1 MKNFLEYMLNFG
13 VNNKKTTLL
22 MLLLLLVFSI
32 TGYEKLKIDT
42 SLNSLLNQND
52 KSKIIYDKF
61 TEEFGSDDTTLIYI
75 KDDKLFT
82 YEKMSK
88 IEELVYALGD
98 LEFIEKVD
106 SLFSV
111 NNIKNIDGF
120 IESSKLID
128 ETPEEVEELEAI
140 RDDALSN
147 PIVKNN
153 LLSKDAKVTTIN
165 LSIAKGTIDTQ
176 VIYESIEKL
185 LAPLENDFDDIFQI
199 GSHRVSK
206 EMKNALYGDLVY
218 LGSFSMLTLLLLLL
232 FFLRTKVAVIIPLV
246 TSFLSIVITF
256 GVMGLLNVEINIL
269 SAMLPTMTIVLGSTE
284 DTHMISTY
292 LSYIKNSVEKGK
304 DFLIKKML
312 KKTGVAILL
321 TSITTILGFASNIFS
336 NIELIKNFAITAS
349 FALSING
356 IITILLVP
364 ILLSFF
370 KLDNYDDKNSFA
382 KYTDAIMSVLTKLY
396 TGHKKTISIITV
408 ILLIIFIFLAKNL
421 QVNNDPLSYF
431 EKGHPLVIDS
441 HKLHDNLAGM
451 QTFYIAFQGS
461 EKDFFKQP
469 ENLRK
474 LEKTKKFVESSGLFD
489 SAISFTDHMSLVNRE
504 MHDGKE
510 EFYIVPQT
518 SDLVEQYLLFFQR
531 GDIEKYI
538 NSDFSSANIVVR
550 HNISNSEKLAKALT
564 TLNAFLDNK
573 IDGSDVVI
581 NITSENILINK
592 AADDLLVGQLQSLLI
607 LVAIVFIIMSL
618 LFVSFKAGFVS
629 LLPNTIPIIM
639 TFGTMT
645 LLNIP
650 INPGTI
656 MVAVIAFGIAL
667 DDTIHLMTHFN
678 NEVRKADTKELAAY
692 NTVKSQLIPVIT
704 TSISLAIGFLVL
716 YASSFTIVAQ
726 FGLVAAIAMLYA
738 MLSDLIITPI
748 IIAQVRL
755 VNMWDILSLNL
766 RDELLNSCALF
777 TNMKKVEIKKVILLS
792 KVKKLHKDEIL
803 IKEDEFGNEMF
814 IILKGAV
821 DVVVGDKQKI
831 ASLSVGDVVG
841 EVGFIENIRR
851 TATVIATEDIEVLVL
866 NSKDIDESIGSY
878 PKIHSKLHR
887 NISIILGTRLAQTIN
902 RKV

>member
-13 VNNKKTTLL
+13 VNHKKTTLL
-22 MLLLLLVFSI
+22 VLLVLLVYSI
-32 TGYEKLKIDT
+32 TGYEKLQIDT
-42 SLNSLLNQND
+42 SLNSLLNKND

-88 IEELVYALGD
+88 IEDLVYALGD
-98 LEFIEKVD
+98 LEFVEKVD

-111 NNIKNIDGF
+111 NNIKNVDGF
-120 IESSKLID
+120 IESAKLID
-128 ETPEEVEELEAI
+128 ETPEDAQDLELI
-140 RDDALSN
+140 KKDALLN
-147 PIVKNN
+147 PIVRNN

-165 LSIAKGTIDTQ
+165 LSIAKNSADTQ
-176 VIYESIEKL
+176 VIYDAIEKIL
-185 LAPLENDFDDIFQI
+185 KPVKNDFDDIFQI

-206 EMKNALYGDLVY
+206 EMKNALYGDLIY

-232 FFLRTKVAVIIPLV
+232 FFLRTKAAVIIPLV

-256 GVMGLLNVEINIL
+256 GFMGLMNIEINIL

-292 LSYIKNSVEKGK
+292 LSYIKNSAGKAK

-349 FALSING
+349 FALGINA

-364 ILLSFF
+364 ILLGFF

-382 KYTDAIMSVLTKLY
+382 KYTDSIMSVLTKLY
-396 TGHKKTISIITV
+396 TGHKKTIAIITIFV
-408 ILLIIFIFLAKNL
+408 LIIFLFLAKSL
-421 QVNNDPLSYF
+421 EVNNDPLSYF
-431 EKGHPLVIDS
+431 EKGHPLVVDS
-441 HKLHDNLAGM
+441 KKLHNNLAGM

-461 EKDFFKQP
+461 GKDFFKQP
-469 ENLRK
+469 KNLRK
-474 LEKTKKFVESSGLFD
+474 LEKTKKFVMQSKLFD

-504 MHDGKE
+504 MHDGDEK
-510 EFYIVPQT
+510 FYKVPQT

-538 NSDFSSANIVVR
+538 NYDFSSANIVVR
-550 HNISNSEKLAKALT
+550 HNISNSEHLAVALDKLKEF
-564 TLNAFLDNK
+564 LNK
-573 IDGSDVVI
+573 EIDDSDVVI

-592 AADDLLVGQLQSLLI
+592 AADDLLIGQLQSLII
-607 LVAIVFIIMSL
+607 LVVIVFIIMSL
-618 LFVSFKAGFVS
+618 LFVSIKAGFVS
-629 LLPNTIPIIM
+629 LLPNIIPIIM

-645 LLNIP
+645 LLGIP

-678 NEVRKADTKELAAY
+678 SEARKSESKEIAAY
-692 NTVKSQLIPVIT
+692 NTVKSELIPVIT

-716 YASSFTIVAQ
+716 YASSFTIVAE
-726 FGLVAAIAMLYA
+726 FGLVAAIAMIYA
-738 MLSDLIITPI
+738 MLSDLLITPI
-748 IIAQVRL
+748 LIAQVRL
-755 VNMWDILSLNL
+755 VNMWDILSLDI

-777 TNMKKVEIKKVILLS
+777 KNMKKFEIKKVILLS
-792 KVKKLHKDEIL
+792 KVKKLNKDEIL

-814 IILKGAV
+814 IILKGSV
-821 DVVVGDKQKI
+821 DVVLGNNQKI

-851 TATVIATEDIEVLVL
+851 TATVVATKDIEVLVL
-866 NSKDIDESIGSY
+866 NAKDIEESINSY
-878 PKIHSKLHR
+878 PKIYSKLHR
-887 NISIILGTRLAQTIN
+887 NISIILGTRLAQTIS
-902 RKV
+902 RKA